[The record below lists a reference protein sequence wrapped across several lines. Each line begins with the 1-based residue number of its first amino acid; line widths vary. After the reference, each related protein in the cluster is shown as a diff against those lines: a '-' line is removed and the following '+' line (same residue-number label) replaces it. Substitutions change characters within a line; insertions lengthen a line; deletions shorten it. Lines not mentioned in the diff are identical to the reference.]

1 MKCGSRIDAARRI
14 RGPLSIPPGMGVNH
28 NARRSLP
35 GSRGPTGV
43 ERKEPYAMHTT
54 TRLHFHDGDWPEVR
68 THHTLAGS
76 AEYVDRDLV
85 TVEFGLSNMA
95 MSVTGDLDQIEEI
108 AEQLVEIVN
117 MHRAAER
124 AEHVEAEAAELAEV
138 ES

>member
-1 MKCGSRIDAARRI
+1 
-14 RGPLSIPPGMGVNH
+14 MGVNH

-43 ERKEPYAMHTT
+43 ERKDIVAMHTT

-68 THHTLAGS
+68 THHTPARS

-85 TVEFGLSNMA
+85 TVTLGTAIAEVSL
-95 MSVTGDLDQIEEI
+95 TGDLDQIEEI

-117 MHRAAER
+117 MHRADQR
-124 AEHVEAEAAELAEV
+124 AATVEAEAAELAEV